1 MRATPFLMFQGQARD
16 ALALYRAAFAD
27 YEELLLQDHPEGP
40 QAGQVAM
47 ARIRVG
53 GLEIMLND
61 SPPVHA
67 FTFTPATSTFIDCDD
82 EAQLRRL
89 AEVLGEGGAV
99 MMPVDNY
106 GFSALFTWIADR
118 FGVSWQL
125 NLPAGQGVSPN
136 NVLP

>member
-1 MRATPFLMFQGQARD
+1 MKAVPFLMFQGEARA
-16 ALALYRAAFAD
+16 ALALYREVFPD
-27 YEELLLQDHPEGP
+27 YEELLLQEHPEGA

-82 EAQLRRL
+82 EAQLRLL
-89 AEVLGEGGAV
+89 AEKLADGGGVL
-99 MMPVDNY
+99 MPVGNY
-106 GFSALFTWIADR
+106 GFSALFAWVADR

-125 NLPAGQGVSPN
+125 NLPGP
-136 NVLP
+136 

>member
-1 MRATPFLMFQGQARD
+1 MKATPFLMFQGEAKA
-16 ALALYRAAFAD
+16 ALALYREVFPD
-27 YEELLLQDHPEGP
+27 YEELLLQEHPEGP

-53 GLEIMLND
+53 GLEIMLYD

-67 FTFTPATSTFIDCDD
+67 FTFTPATSTFIECDD
-82 EAQLRRL
+82 EAQLRALAARL
-89 AEVLGEGGAV
+89 AEGGGV

-106 GFSALFTWIADR
+106 GFSTLFAWVADR

-125 NLPAGQGVSPN
+125 NLPAS
-136 NVLP
+136 